1 MSTAV
6 EPPQPPAATAPAAA
20 PGSALPGSG
29 APPPDLI
36 FPPADM
42 RGVIEKTAQFVAKN
56 GAEFE
61 SRVLREQNAAKFGFL
76 LPNNPFHAF
85 YKLKVREF
93 TTGEAAPTPQ
103 VPQAIRDI
111 QQKQQQQQQKQQQ
124 LLMLTQIGES
134 EKEAAMKQIEP
145 PPPKQ
150 YALQHPWIA
159 PVDLDIIRCSAQFV
173 ARNGQKF
180 LAGLAQRE
188 QQNPQFAFLKPSH
201 HLFSYFASLVDAYTK
216 CLLPQ
221 KETLDALKET
231 AGDRQGLLAKVRKR
245 MMYERQQLQQRKE
258 KETKTQEE
266 RRIMMSLEWTDF
278 HVVETIDF
286 TEEDER
292 LPLAAPID
300 FKSVPRELPKALL
313 AEGDAAG
320 ANVAPDADAE
330 AGGEK
335 LDSIAKLIEGAGAEK
350 EDEAMETED
359 EEEAARQEAQ
369 QRQAADTAAPEK
381 ADAVA
386 SKQQQGASSIASSLC
401 FPLRSIIYSIG
412 CFPKHTRQNT
422 YVSPHIQC
430 TDCQVAACLT
440 AFLQAPA
447 PAAPLRV
454 IKGYVRTKKR
464 QAAAGAS
471 GGYQRCPITGQ
482 LIPAEQMTNHLRILL
497 LDPKWKEQ
505 KDRFL
510 EKAQAESAF
519 APLEDVEGYLAQFVA
534 KRPDLFGSI
543 DDHARLEAEADGDA
557 LRVEPAPAGSHG
569 SSSAPEAK
577 RQRVEAAPT
586 AAAAPDGTP
595 ALLLLTVVCRE
606 GEGLEAQEAQVEV
619 DRSLTGAQLKQSL
632 LDAGIGSEGL
642 KARDLQL
649 STSLNSQPM
658 LDHLTLSEAGIR
670 SSEGRLFLSVVPR

>member
-1 MSTAV
+1 MEQS
-6 EPPQPPAATAPAAA
+6 
-20 PGSALPGSG
+20 L
-29 APPPDLI
+29 
-36 FPPADM
+36 
-42 RGVIEKTAQFVAKN
+42 
-56 GAEFE
+56 
-61 SRVLREQNAAKFGFL
+61 SRECC
-76 LPNNPFHAF
+76 
-85 YKLKVREF
+85 
-93 TTGEAAPTPQ
+93 

-134 EKEAAMKQIEP
+134 ERDAATKQLEP

-231 AGDRQGLLAKVRKR
+231 AKDRQGLLTKVRRR

-258 KETKTQEE
+258 KETRTQEE
-266 RRIMMSLEWTDF
+266 RRVMMSLEWTDF

-313 AEGDAAG
+313 AESDGLGAG
-320 ANVAPDADAE
+320 VTADGEGEAE
-330 AGGEK
+330 GEK
-335 LDSIAKLIEGAGAEK
+335 LDSIAKLIEGADAEDD
-350 EDEAMETED
+350 DEAMETED
-359 EEEAARQEAQ
+359 EEEPTNQ
-369 QRQAADTAAPEK
+369 QAE
-381 ADAVA
+381 
-386 SKQQQGASSIASSLC
+386 
-401 FPLRSIIYSIG
+401 
-412 CFPKHTRQNT
+412 TRQ
-422 YVSPHIQC
+422 I
-430 TDCQVAACLT
+430 DAEVAHDDD
-440 AFLQAPA
+440 APA
-447 PAAPLRV
+447 PEPQEVVSISDSACAISRQPFIPNTHWKPL
-454 IKGYVRTKKR
+454 
-464 QAAAGAS
+464 
-471 GGYQRCPITGQ
+471 
-482 LIPAEQMTNHLRILL
+482 
-497 LDPKWKEQ
+497 
-505 KDRFL
+505 
-510 EKAQAESAF
+510 
-519 APLEDVEGYLAQFVA
+519 PLPHHFELSRDTCE
-534 KRPDLFGSI
+534 RRN
-543 DDHARLEAEADGDA
+543 RLEAEAEGDA
-557 LRVEPAPAGSHG
+557 VRVEP
-569 SSSAPEAK
+569 SSVGAHDSTPAPEAK
-577 RQRVEAAPT
+577 RQRVEAPPS
-586 AAAAPDGTP
+586 AAAASDGTP
-595 ALLLLTVVCRE
+595 SLLLLTVVCRE

-649 STSLNSQPM
+649 STSANGQPV
-658 LDHLTLSEAGIR
+658 LVG
-670 SSEGRLFLSVVPR
+670 

>member
-6 EPPQPPAATAPAAA
+6 ELPQRPSAPTAVSAAPAGGGAHEGS
-20 PGSALPGSG
+20 PGSAH
-29 APPPDLI
+29 PDLI

-61 SRVLREQNAAKFGFL
+61 SRVLREQSATKFGFL
-76 LPNNPFHAF
+76 LPNNPYHAF

-93 TTGEAAPTPQ
+93 ATGEAAPTPQ
-103 VPQAIRDI
+103 VPQAIRDM

-134 EKEAAMKQIEP
+134 EKEASKQQIEP
-145 PPPKQ
+145 PPPSQ
-150 YALQHPWIA
+150 YILQHPWVA
-159 PVDLDIIRCSAQFV
+159 PVDLDIIRCCAQFV

-221 KETLDALKET
+221 KETLEGLKET
-231 AGDRQGLLAKVRKR
+231 AGNRQALMTRIRRR
-245 MMYERQQLQQRKE
+245 MLYERQQLQRRKE

-266 RRIMMSLEWTDF
+266 RRLMMSLEWTDF

-300 FKSVPRELPKALL
+300 FKAAPRELPKALL
-313 AEGDAAG
+313 SE
-320 ANVAPDADAE
+320 VASGVADAPTGTE
-330 AGGEK
+330 GEK
-335 LDSIAKLIEGAGAEK
+335 VDSIAKLIEGAGADDD
-350 EDEAMETED
+350 DEAMETED
-359 EEEAARQEAQ
+359 EEETAKQQEAQ
-369 QRQAADTAAPEK
+369 KQQPAAAESAAGHTATPGSAAPESEQQE
-381 ADAVA
+381 DLA
-386 SKQQQGASSIASSLC
+386 SL
-401 FPLRSIIYSIG
+401 P
-412 CFPKHTRQNT
+412 
-422 YVSPHIQC
+422 
-430 TDCQVAACLT
+430 
-440 AFLQAPA
+440 
-447 PAAPLRV
+447 APLRV
-454 IKGYVRTKKR
+454 VKGYVRPKKR
-464 QAAAGAS
+464 QAAAGAAS
-471 GGYQRCPITGQ
+471 GFQRCPITGQ
-482 LIPAEQMTNHLRILL
+482 LIAADQMTNHLRILL

-534 KRPDLFGSI
+534 KRPDLFGSV
-543 DDHARLEAEADGDA
+543 DDHARLEAEAEVDP
-557 LRVEPAPAGSHG
+557 LRVEAAATGSQT
-569 SSSAPEAK
+569 SVAAPEAK
-577 RQRVEAAPT
+577 RQRVDNTSAVAAESG
-586 AAAAPDGTP
+586 ASAP
-595 ALLLLTVVCRE
+595 LLLTVVCRE
-606 GEGLEAQEAQVEV
+606 GDGLEAQEAQVEV
-619 DRSLTGAQLKQSL
+619 DRNLTTAQLKQSL
-632 LDAGIGSEGL
+632 LDAGIGAETL

-649 STSLNSQPM
+649 SSSIDGNPL
-658 LDHLTLSEAGIR
+658 LDHLSLAEAGIR
-670 SSEGRLFLSVVPR
+670 SAEGRLYLSVVSR

>member
-1 MSTAV
+1 MSAAV
-6 EPPQPPAATAPAAA
+6 ERPQSSAAAPAAPAA
-20 PGSALPGSG
+20 PATSGSA

-61 SRVLREQNAAKFGFL
+61 SRVLREQSATKFGFL
-76 LPNNPFHAF
+76 LPNNPFHTF

-134 EKEAAMKQIEP
+134 ERDAERMQLEP

-231 AGDRQGLLAKVRKR
+231 AGDRQGLLTKVRRR
-245 MMYERQQLQQRKE
+245 MMYERQQLQQQKE

-266 RRIMMSLEWTDF
+266 RRLMMSLEWTDF

-300 FKSVPRELPKALL
+300 FKSVLRELPKALL
-313 AEGDAAG
+313 AEGDGLGAGGAADEDG
-320 ANVAPDADAE
+320 EAE
-330 AGGEK
+330 GEK
-335 LDSIAKLIEGAGAEK
+335 LDSIAKLIEGADAEE
-350 EDEAMETED
+350 EDEAMETDD
-359 EEEAARQEAQ
+359 EEEGTKQQAETRQSDVEVAQ
-369 QRQAADTAAPEK
+369 DGVATAPEQQEVPVTPLLPLHVQGFH
-381 ADAVA
+381 AIIRA
-386 SKQQQGASSIASSLC
+386 S
-401 FPLRSIIYSIG
+401 
-412 CFPKHTRQNT
+412 
-422 YVSPHIQC
+422 
-430 TDCQVAACLT
+430 
-440 AFLQAPA
+440 A

-454 IKGYVRTKKR
+454 VKGYVRTKKR
-464 QAAAGAS
+464 QAAAS
-471 GGYQRCPITGQ
+471 VPGGYQRCPITGQ
-482 LIPAEQMTNHLRILL
+482 LVPAEQMTNHLRILL

-505 KDRFL
+505 KDKFL

-543 DDHARLEAEADGDA
+543 DDHARLEAEAEGDA
-557 LRVEPAPAGSHG
+557 IRVEPSSVGAHDSSPAHEAKRLRVETALS
-569 SSSAPEAK
+569 
-577 RQRVEAAPT
+577 
-586 AAAAPDGTP
+586 AAAASDGTP
-595 ALLLLTVVCRE
+595 SVLLLTVVCRE
-606 GEGLEAQEAQVEV
+606 GGGLEAQEAQVEV

-649 STSLNSQPM
+649 STSANGQPL
-658 LDHLTLSEAGIR
+658 LDHLTLSEVGIR
-670 SSEGRLFLSVVPR
+670 SPEGRLYLSVVSR

>member
-1 MSTAV
+1 
-6 EPPQPPAATAPAAA
+6 
-20 PGSALPGSG
+20 
-29 APPPDLI
+29 
-36 FPPADM
+36 M

-61 SRVLREQNAAKFGFL
+61 SRVLREQSATKFGFL

-85 YKLKVREF
+85 YKLKVREY

-124 LLMLTQIGES
+124 LLMLKQIGES
-134 EKEAAMKQIEP
+134 EQEAAANQQVEP

-221 KETLDALKET
+221 KETLDALKEI
-231 AGDRQGLLAKVRKR
+231 ANNRQALMGKVRRR
-245 MMYERQQLQQRKE
+245 MLYEKQQLQQRKE
-258 KETKTQEE
+258 KETKNQEE
-266 RRIMMSLEWTDF
+266 RRVMMSFEWTDF

-300 FKSVPRELPKALL
+300 FKSVTRELPKALL
-313 AEGDAAG
+313 AEGGDAAG
-320 ANVAPDADAE
+320 AAAAE
-330 AGGEK
+330 GATEKEGEK
-335 LDSIAKLIEGAGAEK
+335 VDSIAKLIEGAEADE

-359 EEEAARQEAQ
+359 EEEAAKAHAPKVPMGATSAE
-369 QRQAADTAAPEK
+369 QAE
-381 ADAVA
+381 AVA
-386 SKQQQGASSIASSLC
+386 VQQEE
-401 FPLRSIIYSIG
+401 
-412 CFPKHTRQNT
+412 
-422 YVSPHIQC
+422 V
-430 TDCQVAACLT
+430 
-440 AFLQAPA
+440 APA
-447 PAAPLRV
+447 SAAPLRI

-464 QAAAGAS
+464 QAVTGPSGA
-471 GGYQRCPITGQ
+471 YQRCPITGQ

-557 LRVEPAPAGSHG
+557 ARAEASAGKPHDPAAP
-569 SSSAPEAK
+569 PEAK
-577 RQRVEAAPT
+577 RQRVEAAPS
-586 AAAAPDGTP
+586 AAADGGP
-595 ALLLLTVVCRE
+595 SLLLLTVVCRE

-632 LDAGIGSEGL
+632 LDAGIGAEGL
-642 KARDLQL
+642 RARDLQL
-649 STSLNSQPM
+649 STSVNGQAM
-658 LDHLTLSEAGIR
+658 LDHLTLNEAGIR
-670 SSEGRLFLSVVPR
+670 SSEGRLFLSVIPR

>member
-1 MSTAV
+1 MSAAV
-6 EPPQPPAATAPAAA
+6 EPTQRPSGSPTGPGASGASGVGTSDVGA
-20 PGSALPGSG
+20 PGTPH
-29 APPPDLI
+29 PDLI

-61 SRVLREQNAAKFGFL
+61 SRVLREQSATKFGFL
-76 LPNNPFHAF
+76 LPNNPYHAF

-103 VPQAIRDI
+103 VPQAIRDM
-111 QQKQQQQQQKQQQ
+111 QQKQQQEKQQQQQ

-134 EKEAAMKQIEP
+134 EKEANKEQIEP
-145 PPPKQ
+145 PPPHQ
-150 YALQHPWIA
+150 FVLQHPWVA
-159 PVDLDIIRCSAQFV
+159 PIDLDIIRCAAQFV

-201 HLFSYFASLVDAYTK
+201 HLFSFFASLVDAYTK

-221 KETLDALKET
+221 KEMLESIKET
-231 AGDRQGLLAKVRKR
+231 AGNRQALLARVRRR

-266 RRIMMSLEWTDF
+266 RRLMMSLEWTDF

-300 FKSVPRELPKALL
+300 FKSIPKELPKALL
-313 AEGDAAG
+313 AEDGTAADGLAEEGDK
-320 ANVAPDADAE
+320 V
-330 AGGEK
+330 
-335 LDSIAKLIEGAGAEK
+335 DSIAKLIEGADADQD
-350 EDEAMETED
+350 DEAMETED
-359 EEEAARQEAQ
+359 EEETAKQAIDK
-369 QRQAADTAAPEK
+369 RQATAGS
-381 ADAVA
+381 ADAA
-386 SKQQQGASSIASSLC
+386 EAAERAAAEKQQEL
-401 FPLRSIIYSIG
+401 P
-412 CFPKHTRQNT
+412 
-422 YVSPHIQC
+422 
-430 TDCQVAACLT
+430 
-440 AFLQAPA
+440 PA

-454 IKGYVRTKKR
+454 VKGYVRTKKR
-464 QAAAGAS
+464 QAATGAS
-471 GGYQRCPITGQ
+471 SGFQRCPITGQ
-482 LIPAEQMTNHLRILL
+482 LIPADQMTNHLRILL

-534 KRPDLFGSI
+534 KRPDLFGSV
-543 DDHARLEAEADGDA
+543 DDHARLEAEAEVDP
-557 LRVEPAPAGSHG
+557 LRAEATVAAVGVSGE
-569 SSSAPEAK
+569 APEAK
-577 RQRVEAAPT
+577 RQRVDSTPSAP
-586 AAAAPDGTP
+586 AAAADGVP
-595 ALLLLTVVCRE
+595 SLLLLTVVCRE

-632 LDAGIGSEGL
+632 LDAGIGAETL
-642 KARDLQL
+642 RARDLQL
-649 STSLNSQPM
+649 STSVDGPAM
-658 LDHLTLSEAGIR
+658 LDHLTLVEAGIR
-670 SSEGRLFLSVVPR
+670 SPESRLYLSVVSR

>member
-1 MSTAV
+1 M
-6 EPPQPPAATAPAAA
+6 
-20 PGSALPGSG
+20 
-29 APPPDLI
+29 
-36 FPPADM
+36 
-42 RGVIEKTAQFVAKN
+42 
-56 GAEFE
+56 
-61 SRVLREQNAAKFGFL
+61 EQSL
-76 LPNNPFHAF
+76 SP
-85 YKLKVREF
+85 ECC
-93 TTGEAAPTPQ
+93 

-134 EKEAAMKQIEP
+134 EKEAATKQLEP

-231 AGDRQGLLAKVRKR
+231 AGDRQGLLTKVRRR

-266 RRIMMSLEWTDF
+266 RRVMMSLEWTDF

-300 FKSVPRELPKALL
+300 FKSVPKELPKALL
-313 AEGDAAG
+313 AEGDGVGAG
-320 ANVAPDADAE
+320 VGTEGEAE
-330 AGGEK
+330 AEGEK
-335 LDSIAKLIEGAGAEK
+335 LDSIAKLIEGADAEDD
-350 EDEAMETED
+350 DEAMETED
-359 EEEAARQEAQ
+359 EEEPAKEQEET
-369 QRQAADTAAPEK
+369 RQADAAVAQEGEATAPE
-381 ADAVA
+381 
-386 SKQQQGASSIASSLC
+386 QEEE
-401 FPLRSIIYSIG
+401 
-412 CFPKHTRQNT
+412 
-422 YVSPHIQC
+422 
-430 TDCQVAACLT
+430 
-440 AFLQAPA
+440 APA
-447 PAAPLRV
+447 PAAPIRV
-454 IKGYVRTKKR
+454 VKGYVRTKKR
-464 QAAAGAS
+464 QAAAGVP

-505 KDRFL
+505 KDKFL

-543 DDHARLEAEADGDA
+543 DDHARLEAEAEGDA
-557 LRVEPAPAGSHG
+557 LRVE
-569 SSSAPEAK
+569 SSSGGANDPTPAPEAK
-577 RQRVEAAPT
+577 RQRVESAPSTT
-586 AAAAPDGTP
+586 AASDGAPS
-595 ALLLLTVVCRE
+595 LLLLTVVCRE

-649 STSLNSQPM
+649 STTANGQPV
-658 LDHLTLSEAGIR
+658 LDHLTLSEVGIR
-670 SSEGRLFLSVVPR
+670 APEGRLYLSVVPR

>member
-1 MSTAV
+1 MSAAV
-6 EPPQPPAATAPAAA
+6 EPPQRPPAAPGAGAAPAAVGPSDA
-20 PGSALPGSG
+20 GGSGGG

-61 SRVLREQNAAKFGFL
+61 SRVLREQSATKFGFL
-76 LPNNPFHAF
+76 LPNNPYHAF

-103 VPQAIRDI
+103 VPQAIRDM
-111 QQKQQQQQQKQQQ
+111 QQKQQQQKQKQQQ

-134 EKEAAMKQIEP
+134 EKEGAKQKLEP
-145 PPPKQ
+145 PPPNQ
-150 YALQHPWIA
+150 FVLQHPWVA
-159 PVDLDIIRCSAQFV
+159 PVDLDIIRCCAQFV

-221 KETLDALKET
+221 KETLEALRET
-231 AGDRQGLLAKVRKR
+231 ASDRQALLARVRRR
-245 MMYERQQLQQRKE
+245 MQYERQQLKQRQE
-258 KETKTQEE
+258 KESKSQEE
-266 RRIMMSLEWTDF
+266 RRLMMSLDWESF
-278 HVVETIDF
+278 HIVETIEF

-300 FKSVPRELPKALL
+300 FTSAPKELPKALL
-313 AEGDAAG
+313 ADDQGAADAA
-320 ANVAPDADAE
+320 ADAA
-330 AGGEK
+330 AGDQT
-335 LDSIAKLIEGAGAEK
+335 DSIAKLIEGADADA

-359 EEEAARQEAQ
+359 EEDATQQQPESDKMPPEAQDGAAAEAAAAAQ
-369 QRQAADTAAPEK
+369 QQDAATP
-381 ADAVA
+381 
-386 SKQQQGASSIASSLC
+386 
-401 FPLRSIIYSIG
+401 
-412 CFPKHTRQNT
+412 
-422 YVSPHIQC
+422 
-430 TDCQVAACLT
+430 
-440 AFLQAPA
+440 PA
-447 PAAPLRV
+447 TLRV
-454 IKGYVRTKKR
+454 VKGYVRTKKR

-471 GGYQRCPITGQ
+471 SGFQRCPITGQ
-482 LIPAEQMTNHLRILL
+482 LIPAEQMSQHLRILL

-534 KRPDLFGSI
+534 KRPDLFGSV
-543 DDHARLEAEADGDA
+543 DDHARLEAEAEVDP
-557 LRVEPAPAGSHG
+557 LRAEATVAGTREG
-569 SSSAPEAK
+569 GGGGAVPEAK
-577 RQRVEAAPT
+577 RQRVE
-586 AAAAPDGTP
+586 GTP
-595 ALLLLTVVCRE
+595 SPATATGGGTPSLLLLTVVCRE

-632 LDAGIGSEGL
+632 LDAGIGAETL
-642 KARDLQL
+642 RARDLQL
-649 STSLNSQPM
+649 STSLNGPAM
-658 LDHLTLSEAGIR
+658 LDHLTLAEAGIR
-670 SSEGRLFLSVVPR
+670 SSEGVLYLSVASR